1 MILRYEMWR
10 PRHRFVAVGVL
21 FRVLMRQARPAPIF
35 RNRKRSSSAFK
46 HGANAR
52 ATCRW
57 AQYREKREMSSS
69 HEQRV
74 FGTPLSFPK
83 KRRFLRLEANPPAPQ
98 STSSVAGTSPS

>member
-1 MILRYEMWR
+1 
-10 PRHRFVAVGVL
+10 
-21 FRVLMRQARPAPIF
+21 
-35 RNRKRSSSAFK
+35 
-46 HGANAR
+46 
-52 ATCRW
+52 
-57 AQYREKREMSSS
+57 MSSS